1 MGKARN
7 AIDSEG
13 RSGRRHD
20 QPAGVREKRVSGLV
34 RACLAFGAAIA
45 RFSGW
50 RGLAAASLV
59 GLGAILEGVGIL
71 LIVPLLAT
79 LFGEEGGAASHA
91 LAGWMDWLAP
101 GLSRVGRLA
110 LILASFGILMALR
123 AMILWRRDTLLGTLQ
138 IGFIEEQRARIAR
151 GLANAEWR
159 MLASIGHSR
168 ITHLMG
174 GDIQRCAAGVNFL
187 LQSGAAAVMLVAQ
200 LGLAFML
207 SPGLAAL
214 ATGAMAL
221 GGLALSGLLRRSHDG
236 GRMVT
241 EASLALMNGLGRFL
255 GGMKVAMSQNLQHAF
270 VAEFEHDLA
279 ASARRQAAFVAQ
291 QALLRGLWSLLA
303 TGVVGITMLV
313 GFAALDLSAPVLIA
327 LLVILARV
335 SVPAAQL
342 HLGLQQVAYSLPA
355 WQAVT
360 QMEEELAA
368 SASPPRGD
376 RGQGPRLCASVTF
389 DDVVYRHRDEGGGG
403 LNGVSLRLDEG
414 EMVGLSGA
422 SGAGKTTLADLLVGL
437 VEPQSG
443 QIAVG
448 GETLGDA
455 VAARWREQV
464 AYVAQE
470 PVLFNESVR
479 RNLIWANPAADDA
492 AVAAALAIAGADRW
506 IEAQPQGL
514 ETIVGQGGALISGG
528 ERQRLAL
535 ARALLRA
542 PSLLILDEATSAI
555 DLAGE
560 KEILTRLRALK
571 GRPTILMI
579 AHRAESLRFCDRVL
593 TLAEGRL
600 ADNQPGIAVHPPGAG
615 V

>member
-1 MGKARN
+1 MSA
-7 AIDSEG
+7 
-13 RSGRRHD
+13 
-20 QPAGVREKRVSGLV
+20 LV

-45 RFSGW
+45 RFAGR
-50 RGLAAASLV
+50 RGLAAALLV

-71 LIVPLLAT
+71 LLVPLLAT
-79 LFGEEGGAASHA
+79 LFDEGSGAAHPL
-91 LAGWMDWLAP
+91 LAGWVDWLAP
-101 GLSRVGRLA
+101 GLPRVGRLS
-110 LILASFGILMALR
+110 LILLLFGILMALR
-123 AMILWRRDTLLGTLQ
+123 GAVLWRRDTLLGRLQ
-138 IGFIEEQRARIAR
+138 VEFVEEQRVRIAR

-159 MLASIGHSR
+159 MLARIGHAR

-174 GDIQRCAAGVNFL
+174 GDIQRCAAGVNFV
-187 LQSGAAAVMLVAQ
+187 LQSGAAAVILVAQ
-200 LGLAFML
+200 LGLAFVL
-207 SPGLAAL
+207 SPSLTAL
-214 ATGAMAL
+214 AIGAMAL
-221 GGLALSGLLRRSHDG
+221 GALALSGLLQRSHDV

-241 EASLALMNGLGRFL
+241 EASLALMGGLGRFL

-270 VAEFEHDLA
+270 VTEFEHDIA
-279 ASARRQAAFVAQ
+279 ASSRRQATFIAQ

-303 TGVVGITMLV
+303 TGVAGITMLV

-335 SVPAAQL
+335 SAPAAQL
-342 HLGLQQVAYSLPA
+342 HLGVQQIAYTLPA

-368 SASPPRGD
+368 AAAPPRSVVGD
-376 RGQGPRLCASVTF
+376 GPRLGGSVTF
-389 DDVVYRHRDEGGGG
+389 DDVVYRHREGEGGGIS
-403 LNGVSLRLDEG
+403 GVTLRLEGG

-437 VEPQSG
+437 LQPQSG
-443 QIAVG
+443 RIAVG

-479 RNLIWANPAADDA
+479 RNLIWSNPAADDA
-492 AVAAALAIAGADRW
+492 AIAAALAIAGADRW

-514 ETIVGQGGALISGG
+514 DTIVGQSGALISGG

-560 KEILTRLRALK
+560 SEILTRLRALEA
-571 GRPTILMI
+571 RPTILMI
-579 AHRAESLRFCDRVL
+579 AHRGESLRFCDRIL
-593 TLAEGRL
+593 TLVEGRL
-600 ADNQPGIAVHPPGAG
+600 ADDQPAVAAQARSAG
-615 V
+615 T